1 MLAATA
7 RSAAGDLG
15 LAEQACADAYVR
27 ALETWPTDGVPEQ
40 PINWLVATAR
50 RKLIDAI
57 RRDQTMRRKLPLLA
71 DQPRSPVPEG
81 GAEDDG
87 LLGYDDRLRLIFVCC
102 HPALALPA
110 RVALT
115 LRMVGGLTTA
125 EIAKA
130 FLVPETTMAA
140 RLTRAKK
147 KIAAAS
153 IPYRVPPDDELGER
167 LDAVLAVIYLI
178 FNEGY
183 APTGGGAAT
192 RPELIDSALDLGRVL
207 TVLLP
212 DETEAAGL
220 LALMLL
226 TDARRDARIDA
237 AGRLVLLP
245 DQDRD
250 RWDRARLAEGLALL
264 DRIAGDHRPAD
275 PGRYVLQAAIA
286 GVHASAESAEATD
299 WAAVVAGYDRLYR
312 RWPSPIVALNR
323 AVALSHTAGP
333 SVALELI
340 DGLAA
345 DPELSHY
352 RYLPAARADLLRRL
366 GRTDEARLAYQQ
378 ALRLGPSDPERAF
391 LESRLADL

>member
-27 ALETWPTDGVPEQ
+27 ALETWPNDGVPEQ

-57 RRDQTMRRKLPLLA
+57 RRDQTLRRKLPLLA
-71 DQPRSPVPEG
+71 AEPESVEIG
-81 GAEDDG
+81 EADG

-125 EIAKA
+125 EIANA
-130 FLVPETTMAA
+130 FLVPEPTMAA

-153 IPYRVPPDDELGER
+153 IPYQVPPDPKLGER
-167 LDAVLAVIYLI
+167 LDGVLAVIYLI

-183 APTGGGAAT
+183 SPTGGAAAT
-192 RPELIDSALDLGRVL
+192 RPELIASALDLGRVL
-207 TVLLP
+207 AGLLP
-212 DETEAAGL
+212 AETEAAGL

-226 TDARRDARIDA
+226 TDARRDARIDE

-245 DQDRD
+245 DQDRE
-250 RWDRARLAEGLALL
+250 RWDRDKITEGLALL

-275 PGRYVLQAAIA
+275 PGRHVLQAAIA
-286 GVHASAESAEATD
+286 GVHASARIADATD
-299 WAAVVAGYDRLYR
+299 WPAVVAGYDRLYR

-323 AVALSHTAGP
+323 AVAISHTAGP
-333 SVALELI
+333 AVALELI
-340 DGLAA
+340 DALTA
-345 DPELSHY
+345 DPELASY

-366 GRTDEARLAYQQ
+366 GRTGEAELAYRQ
-378 ALRLGPSDPERAF
+378 ALGLGPTDPERAL
-391 LESRLADL
+391 LESRLAALRSR

>member
-27 ALETWPTDGVPEQ
+27 ALETWPTDGVPDQ

-57 RRDQTMRRKLPLLA
+57 RRDQTLRRKLPLLA
-71 DQPRSPVPEG
+71 ADPDRTTADLTEPT
-81 GAEDDG
+81 G
-87 LLGYDDRLRLIFVCC
+87 LLGYDDRQRLIFVCC

-125 EIAKA
+125 EIANA
-130 FLVPETTMAA
+130 FLVPEPTMAA

-153 IPYRVPPDDELGER
+153 IPYRVPPDAELGER
-167 LDAVLAVIYLI
+167 LDGVLAVIYLI

-183 APTGGGAAT
+183 APTGGATAT
-192 RPELIDSALDLGRVL
+192 RPELINSALDLGRVL
-207 TVLLP
+207 AVLLP
-212 DETEAAGL
+212 AETEAAGL

-226 TDARRDARIDA
+226 TDARRDARIDEH
-237 AGRLVLLP
+237 GRMVLLP
-245 DQDRD
+245 DQDRG
-250 RWDRARLAEGLALL
+250 RWDRAKITEGLALL

-286 GVHASAESAEATD
+286 GAHASAESAEQTD
-299 WAAVVAGYDRLYR
+299 WAAVLAGYDRLYR

-323 AVALSHTAGP
+323 AVAISHTAGP
-333 SVALELI
+333 AVALELI
-340 DGLAA
+340 DALAA
-345 DPELSHY
+345 DPELTHY

-366 GRTDEARLAYQQ
+366 GRTSEAELAYLQ
-378 ALRLGPSDPERAF
+378 ALRLSPSEPERAF
-391 LESRLADL
+391 LESRLAAL

>member
-27 ALETWPTDGVPEQ
+27 ALETWPNDGVPDE
-40 PINWLVATAR
+40 PLNWLVATAR

-57 RRDQTMRRKLPLLA
+57 RRDQTLRRKLPLLA
-71 DQPRSPVPEG
+71 AEPDRDPGEVDEPE
-81 GAEDDG
+81 G

-102 HPALALPA
+102 HPSLALPA

-125 EIAKA
+125 EIANA
-130 FLVPETTMAA
+130 FLVPEPTMAA

-153 IPYRVPPDDELGER
+153 IPYQVPPDAELGER
-167 LDAVLAVIYLI
+167 LDGVLAVIYLI

-183 APTGGGAAT
+183 APTGGATAT
-192 RPELIDSALDLGRVL
+192 RPELIHSALDLGRVL
-207 TVLLP
+207 AVLLP
-212 DETEAAGL
+212 AETEAAGL

-226 TDARRDARIDA
+226 TDARRGARIDDA
-237 AGRLVLLP
+237 SRLVLLP
-245 DQDRD
+245 DQDRA
-250 RWDRARLAEGLALL
+250 RWDRTKITEGLALL
-264 DRIAGDHRPAD
+264 DRIADDHRPAD

-286 GVHASAESAEATD
+286 GVHASAASAEETD
-299 WAAVVAGYDRLYR
+299 WPAVVTGYDRLYR

-333 SVALELI
+333 AVALEVI

-345 DPELSHY
+345 DPELTHY

-366 GRTDEARLAYQQ
+366 GRTAEAKLAYLQ
-378 ALRLGPSDPERAF
+378 ALRLSPSEPERAF
-391 LESRLADL
+391 LESRLAAL